1 MFTFLGDLKLRPPT
15 ALTLSL
21 PCCEHS
27 ALTPTAPSGQA
38 HPSPSPSPITIVPS
52 CGLFLL
58 PEQPAMPCSLPLE
71 VRCRGAGHG

>member
-1 MFTFLGDLKLRPPT
+1 MFTFQGDLKLRPPT

-38 HPSPSPSPITIVPS
+38 HPSPSPPPSPSYQVVACSSCLNSQLCPVPS
-52 CGLFLL
+52 LW
-58 PEQPAMPCSLPLE
+58 
-71 VRCRGAGHG
+71 R